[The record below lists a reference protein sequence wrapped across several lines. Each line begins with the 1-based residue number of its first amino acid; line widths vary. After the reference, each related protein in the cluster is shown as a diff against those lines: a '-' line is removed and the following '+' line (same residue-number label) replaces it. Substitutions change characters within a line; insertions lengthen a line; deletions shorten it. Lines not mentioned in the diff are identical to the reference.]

1 MWGPGEN
8 GRECGIGGVSS
19 VVMRDQSVCAMV
31 MRLVDC
37 CGEQH
42 MYRSVSTIRSAL
54 MLLRRTAPNRR
65 VGPTLL
71 MWRQADITEEK
82 ATTGHDSRS
91 KCYVALKAVWST
103 LTTHDTL
110 VSSVCGWVRAR
121 LAQSGRAAPVDCGA
135 HWRCVAHSRATRV
148 ARRCRVAP
156 MGARHAATQCS
167 TGLPRTGECRYTRH
181 RWPRLAGPR
190 LR

>member
-1 MWGPGEN
+1 MWGALARTGV
-8 GRECGIGGVSS
+8 GVSS
-19 VVMRDQSVCAMV
+19 MVVRNQSVCAMV
-31 MRLVDC
+31 LRLVGC

-42 MYRSVSTIRSAL
+42 MYRRVSTIRSAL

-71 MWRQADITEEK
+71 MWRQAGITEEK

-91 KCYVALKAVWST
+91 ECCVAQRPFGLT

-121 LAQSGRAAPVDCGA
+121 LARSGQAAPVDCGA
-135 HWRCVAHSRATRV
+135 QWRCVAHSRATRV

-156 MGARHAATQCS
+156 TVARHTATQCS
-167 TGLPRTGECRYTRH
+167 TGLPDTGECRDTRH
-181 RWPRLAGPR
+181 CWLRLAGPR